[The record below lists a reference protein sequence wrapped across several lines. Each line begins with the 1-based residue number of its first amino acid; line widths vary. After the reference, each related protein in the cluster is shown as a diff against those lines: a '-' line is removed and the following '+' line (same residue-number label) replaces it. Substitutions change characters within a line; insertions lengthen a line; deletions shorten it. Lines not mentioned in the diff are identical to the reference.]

1 MAVNKLDITM
11 MEDVG
16 TSASQLVQR
25 DGSGNLP
32 AIDGSQLTNV
42 DPGFTQSTSD
52 PTVSTNPSGGVGSV
66 WYNKTSGEAY
76 ICTDATAGENVW
88 TNVGA
93 GTGDVAPVPAALGN
107 LYGYHHGGYHGGTD
121 NTIDK
126 FSFSSDGNASDV
138 GDSTYDHYGSST
150 SSDRG
155 NGYGFCF
162 GSSGPWRNTIEK
174 VSYTTDGNAT
184 DHADLL
190 TTLADA
196 GGHTSEFYGWASGG
210 ANGPRV
216 NVIQKFQFSTTN
228 NSTDVADINALQ
240 GAIAGNSSTTH
251 GYSCGGVVSGDYAL
265 NTIYKFAFAS
275 TANSTDIANLTRG
288 PTGAAGVDSSTYGYV
303 AGGDIGP
310 SASNVIDKHSFSTD
324 TDSTDVGDLTT
335 TSKFFVAGQS
345 ATTYGYI
352 SGGTSS
358 SNIIEKWA
366 HATDGNAT
374 DVGNLT
380 QGRNYAGGNQY

>member
-76 ICTDATAGENVW
+76 ICTDATAGANVW

-184 DHADLL
+184 DVGDIPLSPVGWSRRATGGS
-190 TTLADA
+190 TTSHGYYA
-196 GGHTSEFYGWASGG
+196 GG
-210 ANGPRV
+210 
-216 NVIQKFQFSTTN
+216 
-228 NSTDVADINALQ
+228 STDSNQI
-240 GAIAGNSSTTH
+240 H
-251 GYSCGGVVSGDYAL
+251 
-265 NTIYKFAFAS
+265 KFSFAS
-275 TANSTDIANLTRG
+275 ESTQ
-288 PTGAAGVDSSTYGYV
+288 
-303 AGGDIGP
+303 
-310 SASNVIDKHSFSTD
+310 
-324 TDSTDVGDLTT
+324 TDVGDLINKVFAFSLEIPKPSKIFDCFSIAITFAPVKLFPL
-335 TSKFFVAGQS
+335 TSV
-345 ATTYGYI
+345 
-352 SGGTSS
+352 
-358 SNIIEKWA
+358 IIPS
-366 HATDGNAT
+366 
-374 DVGNLT
+374 NLT
-380 QGRNYAGGNQY
+380 